1 MGLFNNIE
9 VNIFENSNM
18 LMFSLLLLLFI
29 LSLLISEYLGELLKK
44 SSYLTFTYKQNLLSI
59 IAFVFALII
68 FFYIIGFYSNI
79 IIYLLKILISFGVF
93 HFIFNKFKYSDN
105 TIISLLQKFV
115 LYTICF
121 YLSLYFLICIDIFDD
136 IYCESDDDDEK
147 EDKEEST
154 NILNNNTTF
163 NNPSDKVIQDM
174 SDKVTDT
181 QELADTLNQLT
192 ENATLSDQSVQQQL
206 IDGLKK
212 IQAYS
217 NELQDFVDQINKDII
232 SEGLNKNFIDNF
244 NLDFFTTYLDSLPL
258 LQEAALLHILLFI
271 IILLTLSNIFG
282 SLFANELLN
291 YFDLENKFPSI
302 TGFLKLRAK
311 FQKYY
316 LSWNIFFLLIL
327 IIAAI
332 FLNIFIFIVC

>member
-105 TIISLLQKFV
+105 TI
-115 LYTICF
+115 CF

-154 NILNNNTTF
+154 NILNN
-163 NNPSDKVIQDM
+163 K
-174 SDKVTDT
+174 
-181 QELADTLNQLT
+181 
-192 ENATLSDQSVQQQL
+192 
-206 IDGLKK
+206 
-212 IQAYS
+212 
-217 NELQDFVDQINKDII
+217 
-232 SEGLNKNFIDNF
+232 
-244 NLDFFTTYLDSLPL
+244 
-258 LQEAALLHILLFI
+258 
-271 IILLTLSNIFG
+271 
-282 SLFANELLN
+282 
-291 YFDLENKFPSI
+291 
-302 TGFLKLRAK
+302 
-311 FQKYY
+311 
-316 LSWNIFFLLIL
+316 
-327 IIAAI
+327 
-332 FLNIFIFIVC
+332 

>member
-105 TIISLLQKFV
+105 
-115 LYTICF
+115 TICF

-217 NELQDFVDQINKDII
+217 NELQDFVDQINKDTI

-302 TGFLKLRAK
+302 SGFLKLRAK

>member
-1 MGLFNNIE
+1 
-9 VNIFENSNM
+9 
-18 LMFSLLLLLFI
+18 
-29 LSLLISEYLGELLKK
+29 
-44 SSYLTFTYKQNLLSI
+44 
-59 IAFVFALII
+59 
-68 FFYIIGFYSNI
+68 
-79 IIYLLKILISFGVF
+79 
-93 HFIFNKFKYSDN
+93 
-105 TIISLLQKFV
+105 
-115 LYTICF
+115 
-121 YLSLYFLICIDIFDD
+121 
-136 IYCESDDDDEK
+136 
-147 EDKEEST
+147 
-154 NILNNNTTF
+154 
-163 NNPSDKVIQDM
+163 M
-174 SDKVTDT
+174 SDKATDT

-291 YFDLENKFPSI
+291 YFDLENKFP
-302 TGFLKLRAK
+302 FLKR
-311 FQKYY
+311 Y
-316 LSWNIFFLLIL
+316 LSFRKTITEVSTYYRIGSSIVVFLILVWVNFDTFFL
-327 IIAAI
+327 
-332 FLNIFIFIVC
+332 

>member
-105 TIISLLQKFV
+105 TI
-115 LYTICF
+115 CF

-163 NNPSDKVIQDM
+163 NNPSDKIIQEM
-174 SDKVTDT
+174 SDKATDT

-271 IILLTLSNIFG
+271 IIIITLINIFAA
-282 SLFANELLN
+282 LFANEIIK
-291 YFDLENKFPSI
+291 YFDLENKYPSI
-302 TGFLKLRAK
+302 SGFLKLRAK
-311 FQKYY
+311 FQKFY
-316 LSWNIFFLLIL
+316 LTWNILFLLVLIL
-327 IIAAI
+327 AAVL
-332 FLNIFIFIVC
+332 LNIFIFIVC

>member
-105 TIISLLQKFV
+105 TI
-115 LYTICF
+115 CF

-174 SDKVTDT
+174 SDKATDI

-212 IQAYS
+212 ILAYS